1 MAKYG
6 KWIGA
11 GLGFAL
17 GGALGALLGIFIG
30 SAVDNLQVVTLNS
43 DPNRPNPNRY
53 RSQGYSGRGDF
64 MFSLTV
70 LATAV
75 MKADGKIM
83 RSELD
88 FVKEF
93 LKRNF
98 GIEATKEAMMMI
110 KELYGKEIPLVDICQ
125 QIRFNMDVPSRTQM
139 LYFLFG
145 IAHADGAVSEPEIRI
160 LEQIANN
167 LGIDSS
173 TFHSVKSMYYDDLES
188 AYRVLGITSTATNEE
203 VKKAYRQMA
212 VANHPDKVSHLGDDI
227 RKAAEEKFTQINIA
241 YEKIKKQRGI
251 N

>member
-17 GGALGALLGIFIG
+17 GGPLGALLGMFIG
-30 SAVDNLQVVTLNS
+30 SALDNVQVINPAQQAGNPYRRNTS
-43 DPNRPNPNRY
+43 PNT
-53 RSQGYSGRGDF
+53 GGRGDF

-75 MKADGKIM
+75 MKADDRIM

-88 FVKEF
+88 FVKTF

-98 GIEATKEAMMMI
+98 GLEATREAMSMI
-110 KELYGKEIPLVDICQ
+110 KELCNRNIPVAEVCS
-125 QIRFNMDVPSRTQM
+125 QIRFNMDSSSRVQL

-145 IAHADGAVSEPEIRI
+145 IAKADGEVSLPEIRL
-160 LEQIANN
+160 LEQISDQ
-167 LGIDSS
+167 LGIERSMFLS
-173 TFHSVKSMYYDDLES
+173 IKSMYYDDLDS
-188 AYRVLGITSTATNEE
+188 AYRILGVTHTASDEE
-203 VKKAYRQMA
+203 IKKAYRKMA
-212 VANHPDKVSHLGDDI
+212 MENHPDKVGHLGEDI
-227 RKAAEEKFTQINIA
+227 RKAAEEKFTQINVA

-251 N
+251 S